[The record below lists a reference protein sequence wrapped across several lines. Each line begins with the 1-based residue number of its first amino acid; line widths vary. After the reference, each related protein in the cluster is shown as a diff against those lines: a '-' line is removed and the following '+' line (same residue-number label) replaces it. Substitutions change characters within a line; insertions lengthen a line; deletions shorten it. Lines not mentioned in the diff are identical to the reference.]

1 MKWWPYWWVDC
12 SFFAGFGRR
21 KVPQLEYPRTTPFCD
36 RMIAPAVLAILP
48 LVSHRFICAQWR
60 GSYRTPSLR
69 RGGQAGPVHALS
81 ALVRTR
87 ANSRHDIPLRSFHTA
102 SLPGC
107 ECVFQRYALTDGCRC
122 TTLRR
127 ENVQF
132 SGKVRDT
139 QTHPTAGRSWRCII
153 SQSSEVRNTCQL
165 SLPPPTATYPKWP
178 LDLVLRAL
186 RAN

>member
-1 MKWWPYWWVDC
+1 
-12 SFFAGFGRR
+12 
-21 KVPQLEYPRTTPFCD
+21 VPQLEYPRTTPFCD

-60 GSYRTPSLR
+60 GHIVLLHFGEAARPDLFTHCQPYSHPRQFSPRHTTPIISYSIFAGLRMCIPEVRVDGRLSL
-69 RGGQAGPVHALS
+69 HS
-81 ALVRTR
+81 
-87 ANSRHDIPLRSFHTA
+87 
-102 SLPGC
+102 
-107 ECVFQRYALTDGCRC
+107 
-122 TTLRR
+122 LRR

-186 RAN
+186 RVN

>member
-1 MKWWPYWWVDC
+1 LVCRLQFLCGLREEKGAPVGVSAHDALLRQDDC
-12 SFFAGFGRR
+12 ACCFGDSAARQPSVYMCSMAGVISYSFTSERRPGRTCS
-21 KVPQLEYPRTTPFCD
+21 RT
-36 RMIAPAVLAILP
+36 
-48 LVSHRFICAQWR
+48 VS
-60 GSYRTPSLR
+60 P
-69 RGGQAGPVHALS
+69 
-81 ALVRTR
+81 VRTR